1 MAETSDYSEIS
12 ISSMLSSRIMS
23 GPVVEGPGPKD
34 GAYRRKAA
42 QALPIAGAVLFVVA
56 AVGLFS
62 FFVGHGS
69 SDEFGAAAKM
79 RVDDGSTT
87 DTVLAFRRALDAEH
101 ATDMAEPMPLLTDR
115 AKRYG
120 ATTRKAARRK
130 AVTKKMTKII
140 TKEMTK
146 KTTDKP
152 AKGKTKKLATMPAKG
167 VRKKTTSNTMGKRRS
182 VDKRGGLRTT
192 AIGARKRGSL
202 KPEKRS
208 ASSKV
213 PRIVIT
219 KHPKSKTVKPN
230 RKKLR
235 PKMNAPDAVET
246 STTTTTTAAGGV
258 GEDGT
263 NVIADENTDYEAL
276 VTENQSE
283 STQPTEQ

>member
-23 GPVVEGPGPKD
+23 GPVVEGSGPKG

-101 ATDMAEPMPLLTDR
+101 TTDRAEPMPLLTDR

-130 AVTKKMTKII
+130 AATKNMTKIV

-152 AKGKTKKLATMPAKG
+152 AKGKTKKLATTPAKG

-182 VDKRGGLRTT
+182 VDKRGGRRTT

-202 KPEKRS
+202 KPEQRS

-213 PRIVIT
+213 PRIVVT

-235 PKMNAPDAVET
+235 PKMNAPDAVKT
-246 STTTTTTAAGGV
+246 STTTAADGV
-258 GEDGT
+258 GEVGT
-263 NVIADENTDYEAL
+263 NVIADDNTDYEAL
-276 VTENQSE
+276 VTENQSQ